1 MNMKKLLFAVVCAL
15 AFVACKQGKSDADLA
30 GAQLRDSLNRVIEQ
44 KDTEINDLM
53 STMNEIEEG
62 FREINE
68 AENRLSL
75 ARDGE
80 GANREQ
86 RIRENLQFIQSTMKQ
101 NRELIAKLQRQLREG
116 SIKGDQL
123 QRTIENLT
131 KQMEEKD
138 QQLQQLRAELLETTD
153 QENREYYYGPEGGES
168 VKERDG
174 ATTTERRDGFGNT
187 VYHERVSAE
196 EDGDSSI
203 SITEYE
209 YGGDGRRERRTEN
222 SEDYYGGYRANGT
235 HSHESTT
242 VIAYE
247 YDGEGRLSGTTKER
261 TYVEVTRTGTST
273 GTTIERSEYSYGDGV
288 VTINSHIENSYSSGS
303 SDSWDNEETFEINAY
318 GRKL

>member
-15 AFVACKQGKSDADLA
+15 AFLACKQGKSDADLA

-138 QQLQQLRAELLETTD
+138 KQLQQLREELDAKDIHIMDLDEKIANLNTNVDNLTEEGNRKTQKIND
-153 QENREYYYGPEGGES
+153 QDQQLHTAWYVFGTKDEL
-168 VKERDG
+168 KEQR
-174 ATTTERRDGFGNT
+174 
-187 VYHERVSAE
+187 
-196 EDGDSSI
+196 I
-203 SITEYE
+203 
-209 YGGDGRRERRTEN
+209 
-222 SEDYYGGYRANGT
+222 
-235 HSHESTT
+235 
-242 VIAYE
+242 
-247 YDGEGRLSGTTKER
+247 YDGGKVLQGNFNRSYFTKIDIRVTKEIKLYSR
-261 TYVEVTRTGTST
+261 SAKMLTVHPASSYTLQRDANKQYVLRITNPQQFWSTSKYLV
-273 GTTIERSEYSYGDGV
+273 IQV
-288 VTINSHIENSYSSGS
+288 
-303 SDSWDNEETFEINAY
+303 
-318 GRKL
+318 K

>member
-138 QQLQQLRAELLETTD
+138 KQLQQLREELDAKDIHIMDLDEKIANLNINVDNLTEEGNRKTQKIND
-153 QENREYYYGPEGGES
+153 QDQQLHTAWYVFGTKDEL
-168 VKERDG
+168 KEQR
-174 ATTTERRDGFGNT
+174 
-187 VYHERVSAE
+187 
-196 EDGDSSI
+196 I
-203 SITEYE
+203 
-209 YGGDGRRERRTEN
+209 
-222 SEDYYGGYRANGT
+222 
-235 HSHESTT
+235 
-242 VIAYE
+242 
-247 YDGEGRLSGTTKER
+247 YDGGKVLQGNFNRSYFTKIDIRVTKEIKLYSR
-261 TYVEVTRTGTST
+261 SAKMLTAHPASSYTLQRDANKQYVLRITNPQQFWSTSKYLV
-273 GTTIERSEYSYGDGV
+273 IQV
-288 VTINSHIENSYSSGS
+288 
-303 SDSWDNEETFEINAY
+303 
-318 GRKL
+318 K